1 MNSNKPKNNYSM
13 HYKLMMKT
21 LSQWLTALLLT
32 GLFAS
37 SCLQSNV
44 FEKNVALPGNRW
56 KSDLKPAF
64 SFHISDTSAHYLLYV
79 TLRHTDAYHFS
90 NIWLQVSTRMPG
102 DTQTKPERVEIP
114 LAQADGKWMGRGMNE
129 IWQHQ
134 MSLSGVQ
141 GYHRFPRKGIYTIQL
156 EQIMRVDPLPE
167 IMSVGIR
174 IEKAPK

>member
-1 MNSNKPKNNYSM
+1 MPYNFSMKSNFHP
-13 HYKLMMKT
+13 LMAMF
-21 LSQWLTALLLT
+21 LFCLL
-32 GLFAS
+32 AS
-37 SCLQSNV
+37 GCIQSNV
-44 FEKNVALPGNRW
+44 FEKNIALPSNRW
-56 KSDLKPAF
+56 KSDFKPSF
-64 SFHISDTSAHYLLYV
+64 SFNISDTSAHYLLFV
-79 TLRHTDAYHFS
+79 TMRHTDAYNFS

-102 DTQTKPERVEIP
+102 DSSAKPERVEIP

-141 GYHRFPRKGIYTIQL
+141 GFHRFPKQGTYTIQL

-167 IMSVGIR
+167 ILSVGIR